1 MKGTRKGLSMLLL
14 TTMLTTLLAA
24 CSSNKTSNENTDAP
38 GNTGANAAQTSAGSG
53 GTPDPV
59 TLKVMLFGESRSKWT
74 RC

>member
-38 GNTGANAAQTSAGSG
+38 GIPVRTRPRLR
-53 GTPDPV
+53 PDPA
-59 TLKVMLFGESRSKWT
+59 GRPIPSR
-74 RC
+74 